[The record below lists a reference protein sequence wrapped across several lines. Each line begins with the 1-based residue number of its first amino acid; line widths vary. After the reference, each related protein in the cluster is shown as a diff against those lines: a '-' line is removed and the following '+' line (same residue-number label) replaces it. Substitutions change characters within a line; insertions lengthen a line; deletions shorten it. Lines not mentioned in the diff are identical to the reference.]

1 MWKLDNSANSS
12 HTIQTDGYF
21 RFPRPAKSLEFTG
34 ERLTSAVE
42 GQIEFE
48 HYHRYCLA
56 RDLCAGRD
64 VLDVA
69 SGEGYGTAILAGVA
83 RSITGVD
90 IDPVAVRHADAS
102 YAHANLRFLQ
112 GDVLALPLDE
122 ASVDAVVSFETLE
135 HVTNHSGFL
144 NEVKRVL
151 RPSGLFIVSTPD
163 RAVYSAP
170 GTDPNPHH
178 LLELSEPEFR
188 ALLLENFANVHIL
201 PQRAV
206 LGSLLAAEESPRW
219 RSYERRGPDIIE
231 ATKGLARAQYLIAV
245 ASDAVL
251 PDTPSSVYLDRRR
264 VHDVIEQSLRL
275 PAMEAQLRH
284 LINERDSY
292 RAEAARL
299 DGELRTSQQQLDESN
314 GQRRTLE
321 EQLGESNW
329 QRRTLEREEQLGE
342 SKGQRRT
349 LEEQLG
355 ESMEQLPDWR
365 SNCVLW
371 RRVARLEGGDR
382 RVAGATECDGAKI
395 WGHIQLAPEIDQIIV
410 LSSGAQ
416 DTQREALKDSL

>member
-1 MWKLDNSANSS
+1 MDISADSS

-83 RSITGVD
+83 RGITGVD
-90 IDPVAVRHADAS
+90 IDPVAVRHADTN
-102 YAHANLRFLQ
+102 YAHANLRFVQ

-135 HVTNHSGFL
+135 HVTNHLRFL
-144 NEVKRVL
+144 SEVKRVL

-178 LLELSEPEFR
+178 LLELSESEFR
-188 ALLLENFANVHIL
+188 TLLLENFANVHIL

-206 LGSLLAAEESPRW
+206 LGSLLASEECPQW

-231 ATKGLARAQYLIAV
+231 ATKGLARAQYLVAV

-264 VHDVIEQSLRL
+264 VHDVIEQSLRP

-284 LINERDSY
+284 LITERDTY

-321 EQLGESNW
+321 DQLGES
-329 QRRTLEREEQLGE
+329 REQLGE
-342 SKGQRRT
+342 SKEQFTGLEKQLRESKEHLRT
-349 LEEQLG
+349 LDEELRASKEQLG
-355 ESMEQLPDWR
+355 GSQEQLGALERKYGAIFNSPR
-365 SNCVLW
+365 KLIKLSFSAAA
-371 RRVARLEGGDR
+371 RRIRRGRL
-382 RVAGATECDGAKI
+382 
-395 WGHIQLAPEIDQIIV
+395 
-410 LSSGAQ
+410 
-416 DTQREALKDSL
+416 

>member
-1 MWKLDNSANSS
+1 MWENWIIAPNSS
-12 HTIQTDGYF
+12 HAIQTDGYF
-21 RFPRPAKSLEFTG
+21 RFPRPPKSLEFTG

-83 RSITGVD
+83 RSIMGVD
-90 IDPVAVRHADAS
+90 IDPVAVTHAEAS
-102 YAHANLRFLQ
+102 YARSNLRFVQ
-112 GDVLALPLDE
+112 GDVLALPLDK

-135 HVTNHSGFL
+135 HVTNHLGFL
-144 NEVKRVL
+144 SEVKRVL
-151 RPSGLFIVSTPD
+151 RPGGLLIVSTPD

-178 LLELSEPEFR
+178 LLELTEPEFR

-206 LGSLLAAEESPRW
+206 LGSLLAAEDSPRW

-231 ATKGLARAQYLIAV
+231 ATKGLARAQYLVAV

-264 VHDVIEQSLRL
+264 VHDVIEQSLRP

-284 LINERDSY
+284 VIDDRDRY
-292 RAEAARL
+292 RAEVARVE
-299 DGELRTSQQQLDESN
+299 GELRTSQEQLYESLSQRHALEEQLGESKEQVPGLEQQLGESKE
-314 GQRRTLE
+314 QRRTLE
-321 EQLGESNW
+321 EQLP
-329 QRRTLEREEQLGE
+329 RLEKQL
-342 SKGQRRT
+342 RT
-349 LEEQLG
+349 LEEELRASK
-355 ESMEQLPDWR
+355 EE
-365 SNCVLW
+365 
-371 RRVARLEGGDR
+371 
-382 RVAGATECDGAKI
+382 AGAARRQLSALERKYGAIFNSPRRLIK
-395 WGHIQLAPEIDQIIV
+395 
-410 LSSGAQ
+410 LSFSAAARRIRKG
-416 DTQREALKDSL
+416 RL